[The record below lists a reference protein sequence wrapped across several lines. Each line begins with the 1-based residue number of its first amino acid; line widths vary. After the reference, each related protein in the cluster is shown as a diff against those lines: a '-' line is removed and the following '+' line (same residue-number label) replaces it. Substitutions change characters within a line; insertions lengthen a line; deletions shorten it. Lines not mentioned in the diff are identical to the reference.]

1 MKNLHR
7 LPLLTLVL
15 FTLVTALIAE
25 PETAPPAEP
34 SPVGLWRTLDEKTGN
49 LKSVLR
55 IQEVNGELCGEVV
68 ETYRADEPDP
78 LCVKCEGERRNQPIE
93 GMEILWGFKKDGERW
108 TGGHILDPNNGK
120 TYSCNMELIEGGAK
134 LKVRG
139 FIGISLIGRTQTW
152 ERSTDIPP
160 PPAAPEAQPE

>member
-1 MKNLHR
+1 
-7 LPLLTLVL
+7 
-15 FTLVTALIAE
+15 
-25 PETAPPAEP
+25 
-34 SPVGLWRTLDEKTGN
+34 VGLWKTFDERTGN

-55 IQEVNGELCGEVV
+55 IVEVDGELSGEVV
-68 ETYRADEPDP
+68 ETYREGDPEPI
-78 LCVKCEGERRNQPIE
+78 CVKCEGERQNQPIE

-120 TYSCNMELIEGGAK
+120 NYKCHMELIENGSK

-152 ERSTDIPP
+152 ERTEEVPA
-160 PPAAPEAQPE
+160 PPAAPEAEE